1 MARKVLR
8 RRPEKSSE
16 KSQPQ
21 AVRSNKV
28 ALFIFVSLTVVAL
41 FIFTFNGGYKSGLPI
56 KIDPGTLFINYTIEK
71 TTQELYNSTGKQGG
85 GFGWNTSAMPLLQI
99 RADNGEDDAFILPN
113 SRQLELSCRGK
124 MTDTIFIH
132 ESDATRVNGLQYFRL
147 YWQDANDGG
156 KAKFCYTGATLVDG
170 PQLKSRYK
178 NQSVVMSFY
187 VRKFANNSEG
197 TNGIEMIVAKKRS
210 ATSYA
215 SVTGFNSIYSTA
227 PGAMGFED
235 GFGLTPNAGAHPRNI
250 YYYTQKIF
258 IGNMPRDFITL
269 EGMKVYNPKF
279 YGDARKA
286 KFGLPSEMK

>member
-1 MARKVLR
+1 MTRKVLR

-16 KSQPQ
+16 KPHPQ
-21 AVRSNKV
+21 AIKSNKV
-28 ALFIFVSLTVVAL
+28 ALFLFISLAVIAL
-41 FIFTFNGGYKSGLPI
+41 FIFSFSGGYKSGLPV
-56 KIDPGTLFINYTIEK
+56 KIYPGILFTNYTIQK
-71 TTQELYNSTGKQGG
+71 TTAELYNSSGRQGG
-85 GFGWNTSAMPLLQI
+85 GFVWNTSAMPLLAI

-113 SRQLELSCRGK
+113 SKWLEPSCRGK
-124 MTDTIFIH
+124 MTDMIFIH

-147 YWQDANDGG
+147 YWRDKNDGG

-170 PQLKSRYK
+170 PQLKSRFK

-197 TNGIEMIVAKKRS
+197 INGIEMLVAKKRS

-235 GFGLTPNAGAHPRNI
+235 GFGLTPNSGANPRSI
-250 YYYTQKIF
+250 YYYTQRIY

-269 EGMKVYNPKF
+269 EGMKVYNPKLH
-279 YGDARKA
+279 GDNRKA